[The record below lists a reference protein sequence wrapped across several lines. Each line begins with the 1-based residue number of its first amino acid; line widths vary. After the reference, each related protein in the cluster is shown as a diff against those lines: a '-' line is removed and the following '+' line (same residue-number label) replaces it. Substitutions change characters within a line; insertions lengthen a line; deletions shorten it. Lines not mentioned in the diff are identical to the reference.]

1 MRHALLVLVGVF
13 ALCAEA
19 MSPRGAAGYAS
30 GNAQGQ
36 RRMLLTSDHTQSQA
50 LHQRQHATSND
61 EKPSSTSSARSS
73 ATPGQAKD
81 DALQASIQIAARQ
94 ALFDYA
100 TQQGLAMLV
109 QRVTGLAVPDVT
121 KTFHLPVIGDFE
133 LRLYTIR
140 VQEFTVP
147 HEDARLVILDKFFNL
162 WVEQVGMGVSCTLG

>member
-1 MRHALLVLVGVF
+1 
-13 ALCAEA
+13 
-19 MSPRGAAGYAS
+19 
-30 GNAQGQ
+30 
-36 RRMLLTSDHTQSQA
+36 MLLTSDHTQSQA
-50 LHQRQHATSND
+50 LHQRQHD
-61 EKPSSTSSARSS
+61 EKPSSTSSSRSS
-73 ATPGQAKD
+73 ATPGQARD
-81 DALQASIQIAARQ
+81 DTLQASIQIAARQ

-162 WVEQVGMGVSCTLG
+162 WVEQVGMGWCLMHIRLVEDG